1 MASSFTCDGCGCSV
15 AKPKRVGTV
24 LVRDYCEGC
33 AKNAETFLAEEED
46 NRANYRQSFA
56 EARRQLISTYG
67 KEGRFRL
74 PDVA

>member
-1 MASSFTCDGCGCSV
+1 MAVSFICDGCGCSV
-15 AKPKRVGTV
+15 AKPKWIGTV
-24 LVRDYCEGC
+24 IVRDYCEAC
-33 AKNAETFLAEEED
+33 AKNAEAFLAEEEE

-56 EARRQLISTYG
+56 EARRQLISAYG